1 MNKNNV
7 RKAIDARLSGLSLSP
22 RMQAD
27 IRARAHGQ
35 TQPHMRQKLSVSLA
49 FALLALL
56 LAATAGAA
64 AYFGVSHFHAEQKNN
79 AAYQAHVLPVG
90 RQIQSRYADITL
102 NDAVFD
108 GSTLSFA
115 LDIAHRGGASAL
127 YLYPRITAT
136 QNGQQISTSVSGFQR
151 LLSDE
156 SGSSA
161 SMMLGST
168 LYDGILLNPSDS
180 GSFNLDVRLN
190 EKIPN
195 PEAPVQWS
203 LDFDVLTPNF
213 PIESAQ
219 YTTIEDDDGIF
230 STWDDPEA
238 DCLAAYQ
245 NGRILSDGADS
256 LLEYALFLPMP
267 AGVTE
272 SEWATTDL
280 ASRLTRTGTFSTAE
294 QLHSSFATGGA
305 HVASLASPLTFS
317 IGEYVCT
324 LTRLDV
330 TFAQLDY
337 EITISHTGNRTA
349 ADLLS
354 ETGRTLQFL
363 LFPSDGEAQLSYCGS
378 SLNDDGTVSLFG
390 NYILTQPARSITFTP
405 ILPDPLTDEN
415 EWLFED
421 YQPTEEE
428 KAASVT
434 VEIE

>member
-1 MNKNNV
+1 MNENHV

-35 TQPHMRQKLSVSLA
+35 AEPHIRRKLSVSLA

-64 AYFGVSHFHAEQKNN
+64 AYFGVSRFHAEQKNN

-102 NDAVFD
+102 NDAIFD

-115 LDIAHRGGASAL
+115 LDIAHRDNASAL

-136 QNGQQISTSVSGFQR
+136 QNGQLIRTSVSGFQR
-151 LLSDE
+151 ISSDE
-156 SGSSA
+156 SDSSA
-161 SMMLGST
+161 SMMYGGAF
-168 LYDGILLNPSDS
+168 YDGILLNPADS

-195 PEAPVQWS
+195 PEEPVQWS

-213 PIESAQ
+213 PLEQAQ
-219 YTTIEDDDGIF
+219 YITIEDDEGSF
-230 STWDDPEA
+230 STWDDPET
-238 DCLAAYQ
+238 DCLTAYQ
-245 NGRILSDGADS
+245 SGRILTDGADS
-256 LLEYALFLPMP
+256 LLEYALYLPMP
-267 AGVTE
+267 SDMTE
-272 SEWATTDL
+272 SEWAETDL
-280 ASRLTRTGTFSTAE
+280 ASRLTRAGAFSTVE
-294 QLHSSFATGGA
+294 QLHCNFTTSGA
-305 HVASLASPLTFS
+305 RVVSLAEPKTFS
-317 IGEYVCT
+317 VGEYVCT

-337 EITISHTGNRTA
+337 EITVSHTGGRTA
-349 ADLLS
+349 ADLLA

-363 LFPSDGEAQLSYCGS
+363 LSVPEGDAILSFTGS
-378 SLNDDGTVSLFG
+378 SIEDDGTISLFG
-390 NYILTQPARSITFTP
+390 NYILTQPVDSVIFTP
-405 ILPDPLTDEN
+405 VFPDHLTDEN
-415 EWLFED
+415 EWMFEG

-428 KAASVT
+428 KAAAVT
-434 VEIE
+434 VEVE